1 MATDRSPGDGAYFGL
16 SKVAGHGLGK
26 AQNEDLLKG
35 LCAARSEPQRVGCFR
50 EL

>member
-1 MATDRSPGDGAYFGL
+1 MATDRSLGDGAYFGL

-26 AQNEDLLKG
+26 AQSEDLPKN
-35 LCAARSEPQRVGCFR
+35 LCATRSEPRGVGCFR